1 MELHTYL
8 KETPDYE
15 SEFRQLGLHVKK
27 RKGLLLVK
35 YPYEMDLGEMPA
47 WVGFCRGAIIDTETN
62 RLVCIPPVKATETT
76 FGDQLIPPFAS
87 DDADDAEDSEKTE
100 YQVLVDGTMM
110 NLFCHRGE
118 WILAT
123 RGSIGAR
130 NKWDDNLSFY
140 DMFQECG
147 QIDYD
152 SLDATCS
159 YSFVMR
165 HTANRIVSPV
175 IYNELYLVEMYR
187 YSEPGPQR
195 LLVKDFPT
203 SSFHLIETVETSDRS
218 FNEFSK
224 DVTYACKGFTVKHGS
239 KRTKAVNPNYRV
251 VQDLKPNTN
260 SAYLNYLELRQ
271 DGNLK
276 LYLKYFPEHVHPFN
290 EYRDNIHKL
299 TNDLYTTYK
308 NVHVHKTKERK
319 DIPYHLKPLTYEVH
333 GNYLGSKKPTTWH
346 DIKQYVHDLPPKKL
360 MFALNYSDHSS

>member
-15 SEFRQLGLHVKK
+15 SEFRRLGLQVKK

-35 YPYEMDLGEMPA
+35 YPYDMDLSEMPE
-47 WVGFCRGAIIDTETN
+47 WMGFCRGAIIDTETN
-62 RLVCIPPVKATETT
+62 RLVCVPPVKAEETT
-76 FGDQLIPPFAS
+76 FGDQLVPIAS
-87 DDADDAEDSEKTE
+87 SDPDDSETE
-100 YQVLVDGTMM
+100 YQVLIDGTMM
-110 NLFCHRGE
+110 NLFCHKGE

-140 DMFQECG
+140 DMFQECDK
-147 QIDYD
+147 IDYGT
-152 SLDATCS
+152 LDPTCS
-159 YSFVMR
+159 YSFVMK
-165 HTANRIVSPV
+165 HTANRIVSP
-175 IYNELYLVEMYR
+175 IMYNENYLVEMYR
-187 YSEPGPQR
+187 YSEQGPHR
-195 LLVKDFPT
+195 LLVKDYPP
-203 SSFHLIETVETSDRS
+203 SSFQHIETGETSTGS
-218 FNEFSK
+218 FK
-224 DVTYACKGFTVKHGS
+224 DVTYACKGFTVKQGS
-239 KRTKAVNPNYRV
+239 KRTKAINPNYRL

-271 DGNLK
+271 NGNLK
-276 LYLKYFPEHVHPFN
+276 MYLKYFPEHVHPFN

-308 NVHVHKTKERK
+308 NVHVLKTKERK

-333 GNYLGSKKPTTWH
+333 GNYLDSKKPTTWQ
-346 DIKQYVHDLPPKKL
+346 DIKQYVHELPPKKL

>member
-15 SEFRQLGLHVKK
+15 SDFRRLGLQVKK

-35 YPYEMDLGEMPA
+35 YPYDMDLSEMPE
-47 WVGFCRGAIIDTETN
+47 WVRFCRGAIIDTETN
-62 RLVCIPPVKATETT
+62 RLVCVPPVKAEETT
-76 FGDQLIPPFAS
+76 FGDQLIPPEGC
-87 DDADDAEDSEKTE
+87 AEDSGKTE
-100 YQVLVDGTMM
+100 YQVLADGTMM

-147 QIDYD
+147 QIDYGT
-152 SLDATCS
+152 LDQRCG
-159 YSFVMR
+159 YSFVMK
-165 HTANRIVSPV
+165 HIANRVVSPV
-175 IYNELYLVEMYR
+175 SYNAIYLVEIYR
-187 YSEPGPQR
+187 YSEDADIAPER
-195 LLVKDFPT
+195 LSVQDFPE
-203 SSFHLIETVETSDRS
+203 SSFQKIETFDPSECDLTQ
-218 FNEFSK
+218 EIP
-224 DVTYACKGFTVKHGS
+224 YYCKGFTVKHGS
-239 KRTKAVNPNYRV
+239 KRTKTINPNYRF

-260 SAYLNYLELRQ
+260 NAYLNYLELRQ
-271 DGNLK
+271 NGNLK
-276 LYLKYFPEHVHPFN
+276 MYLKYFPEHVHPFN

-308 NVHVHKTKERK
+308 NVHIHKTKERK

-333 GNYLGSKKPTTWH
+333 GNYLDSKKPTTWQ
-346 DIKQYVHDLPPKKL
+346 DIKQYVHELPPKKL